1 MMFQLYVQ
9 SSMWLA
15 KTGFGFKML
24 FIPGAGSVWYDI
36 PSLSLLDSRSESQ
49 LPVSL
54 DMTAEQPRLSMLS
67 RLAVFNVFSFT
78 VGLLRCKL
86 IVNPGT

>member
-9 SSMWLA
+9 SSMWLT
-15 KTGFGFKML
+15 KTEFGFKML
-24 FIPGAGSVWYDI
+24 FIPGAGSVWYDS

-54 DMTAEQPRLSMLS
+54 GMTAEQQRLSMLS
-67 RLAVFNVFSFT
+67 RLAVFDIFSFT
-78 VGLLRCKL
+78 VGLLGC
-86 IVNPGT
+86 NS